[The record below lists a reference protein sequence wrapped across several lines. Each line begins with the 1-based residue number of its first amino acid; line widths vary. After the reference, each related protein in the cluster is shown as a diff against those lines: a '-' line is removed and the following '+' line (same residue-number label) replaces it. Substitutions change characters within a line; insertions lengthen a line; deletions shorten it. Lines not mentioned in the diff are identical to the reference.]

1 MLLYSPEVATSRPG
15 RKKPGTFGPVALVT
29 EVSPWTIFAE
39 FLAATIKLCSPTEC
53 EGGRPG
59 VTAAITSAQAIT
71 KLLFTT
77 L

>member
-1 MLLYSPEVATSRPG
+1 MLLYSQEISTSRPG
-15 RKKPGTFGPVALVT
+15 RKKPGTFGPVALA

-39 FLAATIKLCSPTEC
+39 FLATTIKLCSPTEC

-59 VTAAITSAQAIT
+59 VTAATTSAQAIT
-71 KLLFTT
+71 KPLFTI